1 MISFWP
7 FTLLISFPTHVLPDC
22 LKTVW
27 FEACKMVPE
36 RNEAQIILTVFVRVK
51 CVFVLLDNTVHY
63 QALMYYINALI

>member
-7 FTLLISFPTHVLPDC
+7 FTSLISFPTHVLLDC
-22 LKTVW
+22 LKSVW

-36 RNEAQIILTVFVRVK
+36 RNEAKIILTVFVSVK

-63 QALMYYINALI
+63 QALMYCITALI